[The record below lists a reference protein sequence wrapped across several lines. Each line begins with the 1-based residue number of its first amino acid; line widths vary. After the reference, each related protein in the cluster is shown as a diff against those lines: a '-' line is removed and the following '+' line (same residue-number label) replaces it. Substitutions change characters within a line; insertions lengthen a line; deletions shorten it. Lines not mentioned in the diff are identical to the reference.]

1 MSTKRCMTK
10 FVGTAE
16 QDAKLREQIAALKSD
31 NSLVQILQAAQEIY
45 GYLPEEVIEVIA
57 SEMDVSTETVY
68 SVATF
73 YSQFNFNPKGKYA
86 ISVCLGTACY
96 VKGAG
101 DIYEALKEKLGIG
114 DGETTP
120 DGKFSLDACRCVG
133 ACGLAP
139 VMTINEEVHGRITA
153 DDVPGIL
160 SKYKA

>member
-1 MSTKRCMTK
+1 MSSVTCTTTV
-10 FVGTAE
+10 VGTAE
-16 QDAKLREQIAALKSD
+16 QDSKLREQIAALKGE

-45 GYLPEEVIEVIA
+45 GYLPEKVIEVIA
-57 SEMDVSTETVY
+57 YEIDVSSETVY

-73 YSQFNFNPKGKYA
+73 YSQFNFSPKGKYA

-101 DIYEALKEKLGIG
+101 EIYEKLKEKLNLG

-120 DGKFSLDACRCVG
+120 DGEFSLDACRCMG

-139 VMTINEEVHGRITA
+139 VMSINDTVYGNLTVDKLDA
-153 DDVPGIL
+153 IL
-160 SKYKA
+160 AECK

>member
-1 MSTKRCMTK
+1 MASKKCTTQ

-16 QDAKLREQIAALKSD
+16 QDKKLREQIAALRND
-31 NSLVQILQAAQEIY
+31 NSLVQILQAAQDIY
-45 GYLPEEVIEVIA
+45 GYLPQEVIEVIA
-57 SEMDVSTETVY
+57 IEMNVSSETVY

-101 DIYEALKEKLGIG
+101 EIYEKLKEKLQLG
-114 DGETTP
+114 DGETSP

-139 VMTINEEVHGRITA
+139 VMSINESVYGNLSVDKLDA
-153 DDVPGIL
+153 IL
-160 SKYKA
+160 ESCK

>member
-1 MSTKRCMTK
+1 MASKKCTTQ

-16 QDAKLREQIAALKSD
+16 QDKKLREQIAALRSD
-31 NSLVQILQAAQEIY
+31 NSLVQILQAAQDIY
-45 GYLPEEVIEVIA
+45 GYLPQEVIEVIA
-57 SEMDVSTETVY
+57 TEMNVSSETVY

-73 YSQFNFNPKGKYA
+73 YSQFNFNPKGQYA

-101 DIYEALKEKLGIG
+101 EIYDKLKEKLKLG

-120 DGKFSLDACRCVG
+120 DGKFSLDACRCMG

-139 VMTINEEVHGRITA
+139 VMSINDSVYGNLTV
-153 DDVPGIL
+153 DKLDGIL
-160 SKYKA
+160 EGCK

>member
-1 MSTKRCMTK
+1 MSSVTCTTTV
-10 FVGTAE
+10 VGTAE
-16 QDAKLREQIAALKSD
+16 QDAKLREQIAALKGD

-45 GYLPEEVIEVIA
+45 GYLPEKVIEVIA
-57 SEMDVSTETVY
+57 YEIDVSSETVY

-73 YSQFNFNPKGKYA
+73 YSQFNFSPKGKYA

-101 DIYEALKEKLGIG
+101 EIYEKLKEKLNLG

-120 DGKFSLDACRCVG
+120 DGKFSLDACRCMG

-139 VMTINEEVHGRITA
+139 VMSINETVYGNLTVDRLDA
-153 DDVPGIL
+153 IL
-160 SKYKA
+160 AECN